1 TNSANGV
8 LFAAKRPFA
17 FRCAT
22 PPGAANGALLV
33 ADFDQLRMMA
43 AYFPQKK
50 LKAPFFQFCMDEA
63 AASHSIP
70 FLLLGDLNTGR
81 NDVANEANG
90 ARFDCVD
97 QFKTLPLVDLWRAEH
112 GDTAQEWS
120 WYSRLSPKRR
130 SNGFR
135 IDHAFANAAFRQR
148 FPDTRCIYDHAP

>member
-1 TNSANGV
+1 MQAILLNICHGGGNRTLEWLAERSPDVIEPSEGCNNAPGAILKAGLEAAGFQTATPTTNSANGV

-81 NDVANEANG
+81 NDVDKEANG
-90 ARFDCVD
+90 
-97 QFKTLPLVDLWRAEH
+97 
-112 GDTAQEWS
+112 
-120 WYSRLSPKRR
+120 
-130 SNGFR
+130 
-135 IDHAFANAAFRQR
+135 
-148 FPDTRCIYDHAP
+148 